1 MANQQEIGNDVTLYV
16 GGDSTS
22 YPITS
27 ASYSEEP
34 AVSNVQFNTSL
45 TMKIVQTGIEYSGSF
60 EHSGA
65 NKELRKK
72 IFEEQTEPKSSI
84 VKRLQQLVIDD
95 SEQIYTFKGVI
106 VGSRS
111 KDFPAD
117 DRTSVTYDFTA
128 EELVVTDGEF
138 TPPDPEEEAA

>member
-1 MANQQEIGNDVTLYV
+1 MANQQEIGNDVKLYV
-16 GGDSTS
+16 GGNSTP
-22 YPITS
+22 YPVTS

-34 AVSNVQFNTSL
+34 ATSNVQFNTSL

-65 NKELRKK
+65 NKELRNA
-72 IFEEQTEPKSSI
+72 IFTEQSEPKSSI
-84 VKRLQQLVIDD
+84 VQRIDQLVIED
-95 SEQIYTFKGVI
+95 SEHTYTFKGVI

-128 EELVVTDGEF
+128 EELVVAEV
-138 TPPDPEEEAA
+138 

>member
-1 MANQQEIGNDVTLYV
+1 MAQNKEEIGNDVQLFV
-16 GGDSTS
+16 GADETA

-34 AVSNVQFNTSL
+34 QTSSTQFNTSL
-45 TMKIVQTGIEYSGSF
+45 TMSIVQTGIEYSGSF
-60 EHSGA
+60 EHTGA
-65 NKELRKK
+65 NTELRDK
-72 IFEEQTEPKSSI
+72 FFGNQTQPKSST
-84 VKRLQQLVIDD
+84 VRKVDQLVFQD
-95 SEQIYTFKGVI
+95 SQSTYTFKGVV

-128 EELVVTDGEF
+128 EELVVTN
-138 TPPDPEEEAA
+138 A

>member
-1 MANQQEIGNDVTLYV
+1 MAENKEEIGNDVELFV
-16 GGDSTS
+16 GADDTS

-34 AVSNVQFNTSL
+34 QTSSTQFNTSL
-45 TMKIVQTGIEYSGSF
+45 TMSIVQTGIEYSGSF
-60 EHSGA
+60 EHTGA
-65 NKELRKK
+65 NTELRSK
-72 IFEEQTEPKSSI
+72 FFGEQSEPKSST
-84 VKRLQQLVIDD
+84 VSKVDQLVFED
-95 SEQIYTFKGVI
+95 SQSSYTFKGVV

-128 EELVVTDGEF
+128 EELVVAEV
-138 TPPDPEEEAA
+138 

>member
-1 MANQQEIGNDVTLYV
+1 MAENKEEIGNDVELFV
-16 GGDSTS
+16 GADDTS

-34 AVSNVQFNTSL
+34 QTSSTQFNTSL
-45 TMKIVQTGIEYSGSF
+45 TMSIVQTGIEYSGSF

-65 NKELRKK
+65 NTTLRNK
-72 IFEEQTEPKSSI
+72 FFGEDTAPKTSTVSK
-84 VKRLQQLVIDD
+84 VEQLVFTD
-95 SEQIYTFKGVI
+95 SQSTYTFKNVV

-117 DRTSVTYDFTA
+117 DRTSVSYDFTA
-128 EELVVTDGEF
+128 EKLVVADKSET
-138 TPPDPEEEAA
+138 EEE

>member
-1 MANQQEIGNDVTLYV
+1 MANQNEIGNDVSLYV
-16 GGDSTS
+16 GGNSTA

-34 AVSNVQFNTSL
+34 EVSNVQFNTSL
-45 TMKIVQTGIEYSGSF
+45 TYKIVQTGIEYSGSF
-60 EHSGA
+60 EHSGS
-65 NKELRKK
+65 NTELRNA
-72 IFEEQTEPKSSI
+72 IFTEQSEPKSSI
-84 VKRLQQLVIDD
+84 VQRIDQLVIED
-95 SEQIYTFKGVI
+95 SEHTYTFKGVI

-128 EELVVTDGEF
+128 EELVV
-138 TPPDPEEEAA
+138 AQV